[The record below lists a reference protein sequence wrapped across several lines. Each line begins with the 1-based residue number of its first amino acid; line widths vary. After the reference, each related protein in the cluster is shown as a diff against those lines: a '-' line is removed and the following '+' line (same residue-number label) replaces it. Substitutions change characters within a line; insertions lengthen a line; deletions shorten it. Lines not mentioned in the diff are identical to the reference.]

1 MEGEL
6 TDHQIEILS
15 YAMQHGGVLAAPFGH
30 LGEDSK
36 VSKMEEHVAG
46 LEADELVRVR
56 RDEEGGMERIEVTS
70 KGYAALGVR

>member
-1 MEGEL
+1 MGSEL

-36 VSKMEEHVAG
+36 VLNMEKHVAG
-46 LEADELVRVR
+46 LEAAGLVRVK

>member
-1 MEGEL
+1 MDDDL

-15 YAMQHGGVLAAPFGH
+15 FAMQHGGVLAAPFGH

-36 VSKMEEHVAG
+36 VAEMEEHVARLAADG
-46 LEADELVRVR
+46 LVSVR
-56 RDEEGGMERIEVTS
+56 RDEEGELERIEVTS